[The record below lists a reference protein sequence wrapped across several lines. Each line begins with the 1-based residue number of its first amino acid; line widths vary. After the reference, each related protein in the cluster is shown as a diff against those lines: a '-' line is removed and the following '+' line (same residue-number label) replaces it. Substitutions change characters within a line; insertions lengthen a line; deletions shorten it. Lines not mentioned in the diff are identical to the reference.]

1 MAAVSLIRMSIEMG
15 SGFRSDQ
22 DDAGQVAGRT
32 LGLVVEGLRDQLA
45 SIS

>member
-1 MAAVSLIRMSIEMG
+1 MAAVSLIQMPIETG

-22 DDAGQVAGRT
+22 DDAGQVAGRA
-32 LGLVVEGLRDQLA
+32 LGLVNEGLRDQLA